1 MAAVAGVVLGGF
13 FLIPWLVGL
22 LVLGLLTLLTG

>member
-1 MAAVAGVVLGGF
+1 MAAVVGVVLGGV